1 MELDAVTTLCL
12 ACLLYLLGEFIVNHV
27 SFLQRVCI
35 PAPVIGGLIFAILVA
50 VLDTF
55 NILKITLDAQF
66 IQDFFMM
73 VFFTT
78 IGLGASFKLFKIG
91 GKVLLIYFGCC
102 AVLAICQNFIGISL
116 AKLLHIKP
124 LLGLTAGSMSMEGG
138 HGNAAAYGQTLEQSF
153 NIDSAVTA
161 ALAAA
166 TLGLVFGGL
175 IGGPLVKLMIKHYNL
190 KPGNSDDSFKD
201 YSKVEENATLHKK
214 YKPTQVFFIQL
225 TIIAFCMSLGTFIG
239 DQFSN
244 LTGQSL
250 PMYVGSMFVAVAI
263 RNISEYTNWNIID
276 LKLNDQIGDVA
287 LGLFL
292 SLALMSIQ
300 LTQVYSLALPLI
312 IIVLVQ
318 VAFISLF
325 AFFILFRVLGKDYDA
340 AVMAGG
346 FIGHGLGATPNAMAN
361 LDVIT
366 KKYGSSPKSYLVVP
380 IVGAFLIDLAGVPIV
395 MGFINIFGS

>member
-1 MELDAVTTLCL
+1 MTTLCL

-35 PAPVIGGLIFAILVA
+35 PAPVIGGLLFAILVA

-55 NILKITLDAQF
+55 NIITITLDAKF

-91 GKVLLIYFGCC
+91 GKVLLLYFGCC

-116 AKLLHIKP
+116 AKLLNIKP

-175 IGGPLVKLMIKHYNL
+175 IGGPLVKLMIKRYNL
-190 KPGNSDDSFKD
+190 KPENSDDSFKD
-201 YSKVEENATLHKK
+201 YSKVEANAELHKK

-276 LKLNDQIGDVA
+276 LKLNDQISDVA

-318 VAFISLF
+318 VVFISLF
-325 AFFILFRVLGKDYDA
+325 AFFILFRLLGKDYDA

-395 MGFINIFGS
+395 MGFINIFGN

>member
-1 MELDAVTTLCL
+1 
-12 ACLLYLLGEFIVNHV
+12 
-27 SFLQRVCI
+27 
-35 PAPVIGGLIFAILVA
+35 
-50 VLDTF
+50 
-55 NILKITLDAQF
+55 
-66 IQDFFMM
+66 MM

-91 GKVLLIYFGCC
+91 GKVLILYFVCC
-102 AVLAICQNFIGISL
+102 AFLAICQNFIGISL
-116 AKLLHIKP
+116 AKVLHIKP

-138 HGNAAAYGQTLEQSF
+138 HGNAAAYGKTLEESF
-153 NIDSAVTA
+153 NIDSAITA

-175 IGGPLVKLMIKHYNL
+175 VGGPLVKALIKRYNL
-190 KPGNSDDSFKD
+190 KPENSDDSFKD
-201 YSKVEENATLHKK
+201 YSKVESNEVLHRK
-214 YKPTQVFFIQL
+214 YQPTQVFFIQL
-225 TIIAFCMSLGTFIG
+225 TIIALCMSVGTWIG

-250 PMYVGSMFVAVAI
+250 PMYVGSMFVAVTI
-263 RNISEYTNWNIID
+263 RNVSEYANIQLID

-312 IIVLVQ
+312 AIVLVQ
-318 VAFISLF
+318 VVFISLF

-366 KKYGSSPKSYLVVP
+366 KNMVVHQNH
-380 IVGAFLIDLAGVPIV
+380 ILLFL
-395 MGFINIFGS
+395 